1 MLQKS
6 NVSKKKNR
14 SRVLKAPKEIQG
26 ILKVDQELSQKLR
39 VILKEW
45 PSSLN
50 RVLIQSVVYL
60 KT

>member
-1 MLQKS
+1 MFQ
-6 NVSKKKNR
+6 KKKNR